1 LHLNEIEVLKQQ
13 RVTLSIIIPTYNESE
28 NILSLIEAIRNNT
41 LPFVSTEV
49 VVVDDNSPDGTG
61 ELVDNFSKKS
71 KLQNKRFSVKVI
83 HRKQKSGLI
92 SAILDGIN
100 SSSYDKVLVM
110 DADFSHPP
118 EIVPSMV
125 KEMIL
130 DPDCDLVVAS
140 RYAEGGSISGM
151 PFKRRL
157 ISKGATKIAK
167 ASLKINGVR
176 DPMSGFF
183 LFKRQILKGVKFD
196 TAGYKILLEMLVK
209 AKGIR
214 IKEIP
219 YNFVNRKVGKSK
231 LDTGVIFDYVK
242 AVWRLYRY
250 GRKSEKI
257 PPERR
262 ESILFVSKAAR
273 FYSIGATG
281 LLVNYFISFLL
292 SNGILSNFFYMHA
305 SIIGIAISITSNFF
319 LNKTWTFEDKNFA
332 LKYTMKQYGL
342 YVMFSSLGAV
352 VQLSLLYVFVE
363 SYGIQY
369 AVSLIMAVSVASI
382 SNFLLN
388 KKWTF
393 GEKIWG

>member
-1 LHLNEIEVLKQQ
+1 LHLNEIEVLKHQ
-13 RVTLSIIIPTYNESE
+13 RVTLSVIIPTYNESE
-28 NILSLIEAIRNNT
+28 NILSLIEAIHDNT

-71 KLQNKRFSVKVI
+71 KLQNQRFSVKVI
-83 HRKQKSGLI
+83 RRKQKSGLI

-130 DPDCDLVVAS
+130 DSDCDLVVAS
-140 RYAEGGSISGM
+140 RYAEGGSVTGM

-157 ISKGATKIAK
+157 MSKGATKIAR
-167 ASLKINGVR
+167 ASLKINGVK

-183 LFKRQILKGVKFD
+183 LFKRQILKDMTFD
-196 TAGYKILLEMLVK
+196 TTGYKILLEMLVK

-219 YNFVNRKVGKSK
+219 YNFVNRKAGQSK
-231 LDTGVIFDYVK
+231 LDAGVIYDYVR

-250 GRKSEKI
+250 GRKSEKSQ
-257 PPERR
+257 PERR
-262 ESILFVSKAAR
+262 KSVLFVSKAAR

-292 SNGILSNFFYMHA
+292 SNGILSNFFYLHA
-305 SIIGIAISITSNFF
+305 TIIGIAVSITSNFF
-319 LNKTWTFEDKNFA
+319 LNKTWTFEDRNFA
-332 LKYTMKQYGL
+332 LRHTMRQYGL
-342 YVMFSSLGAV
+342 YVVFSSLGAI

-369 AVSLIMAVSVASI
+369 AISLIMAVAVASI
-382 SNFLLN
+382 SNFILN

>member
-1 LHLNEIEVLKQQ
+1 MHLNETEALKHQKI
-13 RVTLSIIIPTYNESE
+13 TLSIIIPTYNESE
-28 NILSLIEAIRNNT
+28 NILSLIEAIRDNT

-61 ELVDNFSKKS
+61 ELADNYSKKS
-71 KLQNKRFSVKVI
+71 NQQNNHFSVKVI
-83 HRKQKSGLI
+83 HRKQKNGLI

-100 SSSYDKVLVM
+100 FSNNDKILVM

-125 KEMIL
+125 KEMVV

-140 RYAEGGSISGM
+140 RYAEGGAVIGW

-157 ISKGATKIAK
+157 MSKGATKIAR
-167 ASLKINGVR
+167 ASLKIKGVK

-183 LFKRQILKGVKFD
+183 LFKRQILKDMTFD
-196 TAGYKILLEMLVK
+196 TRGYKILLELLVK
-209 AKGIR
+209 TKGIR
-214 IKEIP
+214 TKEIP
-219 YNFVNRKVGKSK
+219 YNFVNRRVGQSK
-231 LDTGVIFDYVK
+231 LDSGVVFDYVRS
-242 AVWRLYRY
+242 VWRLYRY
-250 GRKSEKI
+250 GRKSEKS
-257 PPERR
+257 PAERR
-262 ESILFVSKAAR
+262 KSVLFVSKVAR

-292 SNGILSNFFYMHA
+292 SNGVISNFFYLHA
-305 SIIGIAISITSNFF
+305 TIIGIMVSITTNFF
-319 LNKTWTFEDKNFA
+319 LNKIWTFEDKNF
-332 LKYTMKQYGL
+332 TFRHTIRQYGL
-342 YVMFSSLGAV
+342 YATFSSFGAV
-352 VQLSLLYVFVE
+352 IQLSLLYVFVE
-363 SYGIQY
+363 SHGIQY
-369 AVSLIMAVSVASI
+369 ALSLIMAVSVASI

>member
-1 LHLNEIEVLKQQ
+1 MHLNEIEVLKHQK
-13 RVTLSIIIPTYNESE
+13 VTLSIIIPTYNESE
-28 NILSLIEAIRNNT
+28 NILSLIESIHDNT
-41 LPFVSTEV
+41 LPYVSAEV
-49 VVVDDNSPDGTG
+49 VVVDDNSPDRTG
-61 ELVDNFSKKS
+61 ELVDNYIKKS
-71 KLQNKRFSVKVI
+71 KLQSQRFSIKVI
-83 HRKQKSGLI
+83 RRKQKDGLI

-100 SSSYDKVLVM
+100 SSSNDRILVM

-118 EIVPSMV
+118 EIIPAMV

-130 DPDCDLVVAS
+130 DPECDLVVAS
-140 RYAEGGSISGM
+140 RYAEGGSITGW

-157 ISKGATKIAK
+157 ISKGATKIAR
-167 ASLKINGVR
+167 ASLKIKGVK

-183 LFKRQILKGVKFD
+183 LFRRHILKDMTFD
-196 TAGYKILLEMLVK
+196 TTGYKILLEMLVK

-219 YNFVNRKVGKSK
+219 YNFVNRKAGQSK
-231 LDTGVIFDYVK
+231 LDTGVIFDYVR

-250 GRKSEKI
+250 GRKSEKS
-257 PPERR
+257 PQERR
-262 ESILFVSKAAR
+262 NSVLFVSKAGR
-273 FYSIGATG
+273 FYSVGATG
-281 LLVNYFISFLL
+281 LLINYFVSFLL
-292 SNGILSNFFYMHA
+292 SNGIISNFFYLHA
-305 SIIGIAISITSNFF
+305 TIIGIAVSITSNFF
-319 LNKTWTFEDKNFA
+319 LNKMWTFEDKSFA
-332 LKYTMKQYGL
+332 LSHTVRQYGL

-369 AVSLIMAVSVASI
+369 PISLIMAVAVASI